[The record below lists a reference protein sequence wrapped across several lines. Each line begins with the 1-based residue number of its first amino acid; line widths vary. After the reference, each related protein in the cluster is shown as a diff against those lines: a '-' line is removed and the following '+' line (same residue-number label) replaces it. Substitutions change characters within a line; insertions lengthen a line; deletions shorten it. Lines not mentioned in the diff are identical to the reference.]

1 MITPDACRIASPTAA
16 AVIAGDRGRVAAL
29 SSQMMA
35 RERWPR
41 ERLLEYQR
49 DRVREMVAHAVTN
62 SPYYRAVL
70 GPAAPVDIRL
80 EELPV
85 LGKTA
90 LMNEF
95 DRIVTDPRLRLADVL
110 RHLAGEQAGDPLFG
124 EYRLFATGGATG
136 ERAVVAYDRTG
147 WEIVIANV
155 RRWLAVMGV
164 RPDGRN
170 VGIGAPTPLHLTNRV
185 FREIQAG
192 ESGPP
197 RLTVIMPTDEIVA
210 ALNAYQPELLLTY
223 PSIIRRL
230 LEEQGAGRLRIAPRL
245 VCSTA
250 ETVTD
255 EVRAG
260 VQNVWG
266 VTLFDGY
273 GTTET
278 GVIGMECPNH
288 SGIHVAEDLLV
299 YEVVDHNNRPVP
311 PGTRGDKVLVTVL
324 FNRVMPLIRYE
335 ISDLVVAADDACA
348 CGRPHRRLAMI
359 DGRGEDVLEL
369 PARGGGRVSLHAL
382 RLRGRLL
389 RLPDVRQFDV
399 APQAS
404 GIRIRVVL
412 RDAARRET
420 ALLEVRRAVA
430 EELERAGAVV
440 ESLTVDA
447 VERIE
452 RAGAGAK
459 EKLVRP
465 PIL

>member
-1 MITPDACRIASPTAA
+1 MTTAEASAQEPSAAPTAV
-16 AVIAGDRGRVAAL
+16 AVDQKRIQAL
-29 SSQMMA
+29 ASAMIE
-35 RERWPR
+35 RDRWPR

-49 DRVREMVAHAVTN
+49 DRLRELVAHAVTN
-62 SPYYRAVL
+62 SPYYRTAIGAAV
-70 GPAAPVDIRL
+70 PADIRL
-80 EELPV
+80 EDLPV

-136 ERAVVAYDRTG
+136 ERAVVAFDHAG
-147 WEIVIANV
+147 WEIVLANV
-155 RRWLAVMGV
+155 RRWLTVMGV
-164 RPDGRN
+164 RPVGRN
-170 VGIGAPTPLHLTNRV
+170 LGIGAPTPLHLTNRV

-192 ESGPP
+192 ESGAP
-197 RLTVIMPTDEIVA
+197 RLTVITPTPEIVD
-210 ALNAYQPELLLTY
+210 ALNGYQPELLLTY

-230 LEEQGAGRLRIAPRL
+230 LEEQEAGRLRIAPRL

-250 ETVTD
+250 ETLSAD
-255 EVRAG
+255 VRAR
-260 VQNVWG
+260 VQDVWG

-278 GVIGMECPNH
+278 GVIGMECPMH
-288 SGIHVAEDLLV
+288 AGIHVAEDLLV
-299 YEVVDHNNRPVP
+299 YEVVDRHDRPVP
-311 PGTRGDKVLVTVL
+311 PGTLGDKVLVTVL
-324 FNRVMPLIRYE
+324 FNRVVPLIRYE
-335 ISDLVVAADDACA
+335 ISDLVMAADGACP

-359 DGRGEDVLEL
+359 DGRREDVLDL

-389 RLPDVRQFDV
+389 RLPDVRQFEV
-399 APQAS
+399 VPQAS
-404 GIRIRVVL
+404 GVRIRVVL
-412 RDAARRET
+412 REAAPRET
-420 ALLEVRRAVA
+420 VLREVRRAVS
-430 EELERAGAVV
+430 EELDRAGAIV

-459 EKLVRP
+459 EKLVRAEQQ
-465 PIL
+465 